1 MKEMLIIFLAA
12 FAATAWVMDTGAP
25 PRPQKIGMSG
35 TTRSQPISNKKED
48 GLLGDFKLTD
58 GERLYK
64 LRSTVYDDD
73 DPRASGCGQ
82 YDFPTIGGCCK
93 I

>member
-12 FAATAWVMDTGAP
+12 FAATAWVMDTGTP

-35 TTRSQPISNKKED
+35 TERAQPSFNKKED

-58 GERLYK
+58 GNRLYTI
-64 LRSTVYDDD
+64 RSTVYDDD
-73 DPRASGCGQ
+73 DPRAACNKS
-82 YDFPTIGGCCK
+82 DFPTIGGCCK